1 MNKENKISDKHEH
14 GNDFIADVS
23 HSDKRPMAIKW
34 FKSLPFLRARA
45 YATNHTRRFIQH
57 PYTQL
62 TGREMEEI
70 YISHHC
76 G

>member
-1 MNKENKISDKHEH
+1 MSNLIDTIQNNH
-14 GNDFIADVS
+14 N
-23 HSDKRPMAIKW
+23 DKRAKAIKW
-34 FKSLPFLRARA
+34 FKSLPFLKARA
-45 YATNHTRRFIQH
+45 YAINHTGRFIQY

-76 G
+76 D

>member
-1 MNKENKISDKHEH
+1 MNKEIKQQENTAQCAIQ
-14 GNDFIADVS
+14 NVS
-23 HSDKRPMAIKW
+23 HSDKRAMAIKW